1 MKFVTFR
8 TGEQAFSFGAVIG
21 DEIAVL
27 GGASGARWSSL
38 RHMLEDGGLSAGEKA
53 VAGAPRIPLEG
64 IAYGPV
70 IPDTDLVY
78 CVGLNYAKHIAEMG
92 REMPQYAALFPRT
105 PRSQIG
111 HDEPMV
117 LPHVSQQLDYEGE
130 LAFVIGRG
138 GRYIK
143 EADALAHV
151 AGYSCYND
159 GSIRDFQRHTHQF
172 LPGKNFWGTGAFG
185 PWLVTPDEFGDVASH
200 SVTTR
205 LNGAVMQSAGFD
217 DFLFDVPNLIAYISS
232 FTELKTGD
240 VIITGTPGGVGTARK
255 PPVYMKPGDVVEVEI
270 DGIGVLR
277 NGVIAEADVV
287 VPGVAA

>member
-1 MKFVTFR
+1 LKFVSYR
-8 TGEQAFSFGAVIG
+8 SADGIGFGAIVG
-21 DEIAVL
+21 NEVAVL
-27 GGASGARWSSL
+27 GGTPGARWKSL
-38 RHMLEDGGLSAGEKA
+38 RGMLADGGIAAGEKA
-53 VAGAPRIPLEG
+53 AAGAPRIPLDG
-64 IAYGPV
+64 LRYAPV
-70 IPDTDLVY
+70 IPDTDMIY

-111 HDEPMV
+111 HNEPMI
-117 LPHVSQQLDYEGE
+117 LPRVSDKLDYEGE
-130 LAFVIGRG
+130 LAFVIGKG
-138 GRYIK
+138 GRYIAEDK
-143 EADALAHV
+143 ALDHV

-159 GSIRDFQRHTHQF
+159 GSLRDFQRHTHQF

-205 LNGAVMQSAGFD
+205 LNGQVMQNAGFD
-217 DFLFDVPNLIAYISS
+217 DFLFTVPYLVSYISS
-232 FTELKTGD
+232 FTELLPGD

-255 PPVYMKPGDVVEVEI
+255 PPVYMKPDDVVEIEI

-277 NGVIAEADVV
+277 NTVISEADVK
-287 VPGVAA
+287 VPGEA